1 MNICLFSLFCWS
13 IYSHYQLCRF
23 IIIHVIITI
32 VIINIIII
40 ISISINIIIII
51 IVYKINIA
59 VLSPFLLSVAVVKWL
74 FLSLLSLLLFI
85 SLLLS

>member
-32 VIINIIII
+32 VIINIII